1 MNTYKITNIT
11 NLVGKRDSKFN
22 SVVNIEYVDNRTKK
36 TIVLKAGENVFLT
49 VQSLPLSVHRL
60 RIKKL
65 IDVLEVSPAELK
77 KSIEKLKP
85 KPKTKA
91 LRKFKVKKPVI
102 EKEKVFETKEPI
114 TITKKTTTRR
124 KKTVE

>member
-65 IDVLEVSPAELK
+65 IDVLEISPAELK

-102 EKEKVFETKEPI
+102 EKEVVETKEPV
-114 TITKKTTTRR
+114 TTTKKITTRR
-124 KKTVE
+124 KKIIK

>member
-102 EKEKVFETKEPI
+102 EKEVVETKEPV
-114 TITKKTTTRR
+114 TTTKKITTRR
-124 KKTVE
+124 KKIIK

>member
-36 TIVLKAGENVFLT
+36 TIVLKASENVFLT

-102 EKEKVFETKEPI
+102 EKEVVETKEPV
-114 TITKKTTTRR
+114 TTTKKITTRR

>member
-1 MNTYKITNIT
+1 MNTYRITNIT

-36 TIVLKAGENVFLT
+36 TIVLKASENVFLT

-102 EKEKVFETKEPI
+102 EKEVVETKEPV
-114 TITKKTTTRR
+114 TTTKKITTRR

>member
-102 EKEKVFETKEPI
+102 EKEVVETKEPI